1 MTDASVLVA
10 KLKVISQW
18 RTAFGSVPRHIFLPG
33 RSWIP
38 DEHGEMVPID
48 RDQDI
53 ERWMGLAYS
62 DIYFVTQVDDGITS
76 WPDNGK
82 ATSSSSMPSVMLT
95 MLDALDVRDRMRVL
109 EIGTGTGYNAAIL
122 SHRLGAD
129 RVTSVEVDPGVA
141 ATAASSLKVAG
152 HPSRWCVGTGPW
164 GTRVERPVPAPCQ
177 RARARR

>member
-10 KLKVISQW
+10 ELNMTSQW
-18 RTAFGSVPRHIFLPG
+18 CAAFGTVPRHVFLPS
-33 RSWIP
+33 RSWVP

-53 ERWMGLAYS
+53 KRWMELAYS
-62 DIYFVTQVDDGITS
+62 DIYFVTQVDNGLTG

-95 MLDALDVRDRMRVL
+95 MLDALDVGDRMRVL
-109 EIGTGTGYNAAIL
+109 EIGTGTGYNAALL

-129 RVTSVEVDPGVA
+129 RVTTVEVDPGVA
-141 ATAASSLKVAG
+141 ATAASSLRIAG
-152 HPSRWCVGTGPW
+152 HPVTVVCGDGAM
-164 GTRVERPVPAPCQ
+164 GYAPS
-177 RARARR
+177 AL